1 MEKPEG
7 VGMWPGEQVW
17 VKETAISLGDTA
29 DCPPTNDHFIVA
41 ILSQPI
47 LLTKLSPFLQLIYVE
62 PQSLKMSDKEKKD
75 RQSWQRQWDQSSL
88 LGRHRTR
95 KLIALSNS
103 TDKRVLNQVQR
114 SQELTALVCRED
126 DTYHEIEVE
135 THGTVAI
142 TWSSWGC

>member
-1 MEKPEG
+1 M
-7 VGMWPGEQVW
+7 
-17 VKETAISLGDTA
+17 
-29 DCPPTNDHFIVA
+29 
-41 ILSQPI
+41 
-47 LLTKLSPFLQLIYVE
+47 
-62 PQSLKMSDKEKKD
+62 
-75 RQSWQRQWDQSSL
+75 

-142 TWSSWGC
+142 T